1 MALEAARMGYWDI
14 NLLTNELT
22 RSARYDQLM
31 LTDPGETYWDAEAAQ
46 RHIVPEDREA
56 FTRAFGQMVEMGQL
70 NFEGRVEHPEGI
82 RWIRLFGRVIY
93 DDAGKA
99 IRATGIIFDISQQK
113 YIERRKDEFIS
124 IASHE
129 LKMPATSILA
139 YTELLL
145 DIFQESGDEASLELL
160 GKLKG
165 QTDRMIELIHH
176 LLDESKPSEE
186 QIRPEESIFDVHE
199 LIRSVAAERQQEAP
213 NRLVLELQP
222 DQLEITGDKR
232 RLGLVLTNLISNAV
246 KYSPDTDKVVI
257 SSFKED
263 HFLKLS
269 IHNRGGGNSPGLGL
283 GLYIS
288 AEIIRQHGG
297 EISLGSE
304 PGQGSTFTI
313 ALPLPPSA

>member
-1 MALEAARMGYWDI
+1 
-14 NLLTNELT
+14 
-22 RSARYDQLM
+22 
-31 LTDPGETYWDAEAAQ
+31 
-46 RHIVPEDREA
+46 
-56 FTRAFGQMVEMGQL
+56 
-70 NFEGRVEHPEGI
+70 
-82 RWIRLFGRVIY
+82 
-93 DDAGKA
+93 
-99 IRATGIIFDISQQK
+99 
-113 YIERRKDEFIS
+113 
-124 IASHE
+124 
-129 LKMPATSILA
+129 MPATSILA